1 MGLVD
6 LRGREGDADVRNL
19 LPRRDDRTGILI
31 GWEEDGDLVACAAIE
46 RDERDLVLH
55 AVAVAD
61 DKRGRGIGRSLLD
74 AIAGVAT
81 AQRLVAEA
89 YEETVGFLRR
99 CGFSVEEL
107 EPRGG
112 RTRFRCV
119 RAIEG
124 RPAAP
129 DAVRS
134 ITLGDLEAAIRSS
147 WERETSDDPDE
158 WSEDN
163 PARGQCAVTA
173 LLVRDLLGGEI
184 LIANVLRDGD
194 RVDRHA
200 WNRLESGV
208 SIDLTR
214 SQFRNGEE
222 YEEPVVG
229 EPLLVSRDRYELLA
243 GRVRARLSR

>member
-1 MGLVD
+1 VGLVD
-6 LRGREGDADVRNL
+6 LRGREDDADVRNL

-31 GWEEDGDLVACAAIE
+31 GWEQDGDLVACAAVE
-46 RDERDLVLH
+46 RDERDLVLR
-55 AVAVAD
+55 ALAVAD

-74 AIAGVAT
+74 AVTGVAT
-81 AQRLVAEA
+81 ARRLVAETDDA
-89 YEETVGFLRR
+89 SVGFLQR

-107 EPRGG
+107 EPRGDG
-112 RTRFRCV
+112 ARFRCV

-129 DAVRS
+129 DKVQS

-147 WERETSDDPDE
+147 WERDTSDDPDE

-184 LIANVLRDGD
+184 LIANVLRGGE
-194 RVDRHA
+194 RVERHS
-200 WNRLESGV
+200 WNRLPSGLSV
-208 SIDLTR
+208 DLTR
-214 SQFRNGEE
+214 SQFRNDEE
-222 YEEPVVG
+222 YEEPSVG
-229 EPLLVSRDRYELLA
+229 EPLLVDRARYELLA
-243 GRVRARLSR
+243 ERVRARL